1 MIEVLWQIAG
11 VTFSAIVVL
20 ILLSLLFL
28 LACAVGNVI
37 AAVTH
42 DWKEDNK

>member
-20 ILLSLLFL
+20 ILLFALFI
-28 LACAVGNVI
+28 LACAVGHAI
-37 AAVTH
+37 SAMMR
-42 DWKEDNK
+42 DWKEDEK